1 MRIKDAWFKYHHK
14 LYIPAKTLN
23 DNSAIKIQMSYSFLM
38 SIVNEL
44 VIVFTN
50 NIFIFIWTHNNKDG
64 TSIIITIK

>member
-50 NIFIFIWTHNNKDG
+50 NIFIFI
-64 TSIIITIK
+64 